1 MTLHSKTESLKCRVE
16 EVKAKESE
24 KDSLNE
30 RLQEEKDDED
40 YYDEE
45 EEK

>member
-1 MTLHSKTESLKCRVE
+1 MTVHSKTESLKCKVE

-24 KDSLNE
+24 KDSLND
-30 RLQEEKDDED
+30 RLQEAQDDED